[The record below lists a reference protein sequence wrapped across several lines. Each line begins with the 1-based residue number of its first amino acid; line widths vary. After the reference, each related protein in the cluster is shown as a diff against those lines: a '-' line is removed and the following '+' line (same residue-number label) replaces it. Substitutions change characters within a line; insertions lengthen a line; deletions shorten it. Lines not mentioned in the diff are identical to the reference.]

1 MAVVEE
7 ASMTQAATS
16 TFTVV
21 GRGLLAS
28 IFVLAGLLQ
37 FIDYAETSTY
47 LVAYNMSPLFLP
59 TVIALEVVA
68 GLALAFGF
76 YTRIAATTLGVYT
89 LLDMALFMF
98 PPANTISFVPILA
111 QVTLVAGLVYFVTHG
126 GGRVSVD
133 AVLAQKSQRP
143 RDTAQSWAGCGQDRR
158 ACTG

>member
-16 TFTVV
+16 TFALV
-21 GRGLLAS
+21 GRGLFAS
-28 IFVLAGLLQ
+28 IFVLAGLSQ

-47 LVAYNMSPLFLP
+47 LVAYNISPLFLP

-98 PPANTISFVPILA
+98 PPADTISLVPMLA
-111 QVTLVAGLVYFVTHG
+111 QITLTAGLVYFVTHG

-133 AVLAQKSQRP
+133 AVLARKP
-143 RDTAQSWAGCGQDRR
+143 RRLHNTAQSWAGCGPDRH
-158 ACTG
+158 ACAG